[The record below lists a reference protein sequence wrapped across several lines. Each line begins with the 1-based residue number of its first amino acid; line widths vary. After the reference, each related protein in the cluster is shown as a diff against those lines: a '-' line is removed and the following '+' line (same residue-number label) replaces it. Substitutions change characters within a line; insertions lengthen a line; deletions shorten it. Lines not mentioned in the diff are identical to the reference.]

1 MTETN
6 TGRPEAQQPKTNV
19 IDFEAAR
26 QKRQAEQKPQI
37 RRTLTPPPTQADR
50 QERHAE
56 KRQQRIK
63 DDLAHTTPQPTDRKA
78 QQQAGRTQEDDTLVN
93 EMLGGQ
99 TEEQIAAHNEQVK
112 ARRVKD
118 QAEKEKVRQ
127 EALGHYIKYQEHLA
141 AMTPEER
148 EAQKKSREEM
158 RKGFAYSQT
167 PEGRMES
174 AAHMARWMKSLGILP
189 PNIDHLWLNLPSGW
203 VEYREAAG
211 GAGSKEPSY
220 TVILGTE
227 PTQEQWNEYYPD
239 LQAKMRAW
247 KTEKAKREH
256 AGDPRYDPLTGD
268 LLEPDEF
275 PLSPTSEYYFD
286 GKTRGRRFIPP
297 DSPHLKNYKPLRIDE
312 ERVPESEY
320 HERLAQ
326 RLQKAGFVEVEPTL
340 ADKASFEQTQWYRSL
355 SPTEKMHYL
364 QEAMQE
370 MTGGK
375 PWNKETAGGTAGEKF
390 AKFIA
395 LLIDFLIALI
405 SPEVATE
412 MQKKESSQMA
422 S

>member
-50 QERHAE
+50 QEHHAE

-158 RKGFAYSQT
+158 IKGFAYSQT

-174 AAHMARWMKSLGILP
+174 AAHMARWMKSLGLVP
-189 PNIDHLWLNLPSGW
+189 P
-203 VEYREAAG
+203 
-211 GAGSKEPSY
+211 
-220 TVILGTE
+220 
-227 PTQEQWNEYYPD
+227 
-239 LQAKMRAW
+239 
-247 KTEKAKREH
+247 
-256 AGDPRYDPLTGD
+256 
-268 LLEPDEF
+268 
-275 PLSPTSEYYFD
+275 
-286 GKTRGRRFIPP
+286 
-297 DSPHLKNYKPLRIDE
+297 
-312 ERVPESEY
+312 
-320 HERLAQ
+320 
-326 RLQKAGFVEVEPTL
+326 
-340 ADKASFEQTQWYRSL
+340 
-355 SPTEKMHYL
+355 
-364 QEAMQE
+364 
-370 MTGGK
+370 
-375 PWNKETAGGTAGEKF
+375 
-390 AKFIA
+390 A
-395 LLIDFLIALI
+395 LLRCPI
-405 SPEVATE
+405 
-412 MQKKESSQMA
+412 
-422 S
+422 